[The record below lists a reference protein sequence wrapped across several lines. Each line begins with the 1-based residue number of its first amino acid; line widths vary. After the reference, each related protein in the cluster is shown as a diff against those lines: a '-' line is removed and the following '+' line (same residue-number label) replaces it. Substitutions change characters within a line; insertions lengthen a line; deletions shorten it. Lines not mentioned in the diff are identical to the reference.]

1 MGTPLIATKANAFP
15 FTCELVEV
23 VVLVLKVEASRIVV
37 IVFCHLMVVAQGR
50 YLRLSIPF
58 IRGEKEGEE

>member
-23 VVLVLKVEASRIVV
+23 VVLVLKVEAPGI
-37 IVFCHLMVVAQGR
+37 I
-50 YLRLSIPF
+50 SI
-58 IRGEKEGEE
+58 IS